1 MKIDVSNLIHAH
13 KVSEQAYL
21 CYAENLKRMQAIVDA
36 EARRIKELDAQ
47 CETREREANF
57 TTGRVDVFV

>member
-1 MKIDVSNLIHAH
+1 MKVDASALLHAH
-13 KVSEQAYL
+13 RVSEQAYL
-21 CYAENLKRMQAIVDA
+21 CKAANLKRMQAIVDA

-47 CETREREANF
+47 CEARERKANF